1 METISRIYLDFLS
14 NIFSLLFLLKYF
26 TYYTK
31 INIKKSIIPIFTSVY
46 FIYSLFPSDT
56 FNKLF
61 VLLFD
66 LLIVCIIYHDT
77 FKKILLFYIKFECIY
92 LLSFV
97 IIFFLHSF
105 LMRDFMTVVDS
116 SVYEYYKSIICES
129 IAYIIFVL
137 HLNTIKMH
145 SFSRSYQYYFN
156 GIMIITLLILSS
168 TTLYICKNDTNNNI
182 ILPLF
187 FSAIYVLIAVYI
199 TLYDKFL
206 ALLAENALTKIQLE
220 KSRLEQQ
227 YSYQLEEKLK
237 LLHSIRHDIKNHLII
252 IDGYAVNGN
261 STKIHNYIQN
271 ISNDFTTTYLIDTP
285 SDTISSILNAKYQE
299 CLSRNIDLK
308 FTFDFN
314 RVHIDDYYIITIL
327 GNLLDNAIT
336 AASKLPKDT
345 GYINLSIFQV
355 ASYLEIHME
364 NNHQE
369 QIKTVG
375 NDFVSTKKEETIF
388 HGIGIKN
395 ARYATE
401 TLNGQMDIDY
411 TDNTFTVSVM
421 IPNY

>member
-1 METISRIYLDFLS
+1 
-14 NIFSLLFLLKYF
+14 
-26 TYYTK
+26 
-31 INIKKSIIPIFTSVY
+31 
-46 FIYSLFPSDT
+46 
-56 FNKLF
+56 
-61 VLLFD
+61 
-66 LLIVCIIYHDT
+66 
-77 FKKILLFYIKFECIY
+77 
-92 LLSFV
+92 
-97 IIFFLHSF
+97 
-105 LMRDFMTVVDS
+105 
-116 SVYEYYKSIICES
+116 
-129 IAYIIFVL
+129 
-137 HLNTIKMH
+137 
-145 SFSRSYQYYFN
+145 
-156 GIMIITLLILSS
+156 MIITLLILSS

-199 TLYDKFL
+199 TLYDKFI

-261 STKIHNYIQN
+261 NSKIHNYIQN

-285 SDTISSILNAKYQE
+285 SDTISSLLNAKYQE
-299 CLSRNIDLK
+299 CLRRNIDFK
-308 FTFDFN
+308 FKFDFN
-314 RVHIDDYYIITIL
+314 RVHIEDYYIITIL
-327 GNLLDNAIT
+327 GNLFDNAIT

-345 GYINLSIFQV
+345 GYINLSVFQV

-369 QIKTVG
+369 QIKTMG